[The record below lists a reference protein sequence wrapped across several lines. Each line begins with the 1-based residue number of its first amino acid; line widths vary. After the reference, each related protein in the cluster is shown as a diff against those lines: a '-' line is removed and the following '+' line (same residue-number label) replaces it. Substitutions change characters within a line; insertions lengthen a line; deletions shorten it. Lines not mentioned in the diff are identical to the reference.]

1 MEKLLIVVDFQNDFV
16 VGPLGF
22 EKAPS
27 LEPAIV
33 HLIESFEKGGDE
45 VVFTKDLHYE
55 DYLHTEE
62 GRNLPVPHCIK
73 GTAGAEFFGSVKTL
87 SEGHK
92 VFEKNTFGSSALF
105 EYLCGRRYRT
115 IALCGVDG
123 SICVFANAVVAKS
136 ADPEAHIEVLADATG
151 SGDEEA
157 LGRAYAA
164 MRRLHIEVIMGP
176 SKVGGIF

>member
-16 VGPLGF
+16 NGSLGF

-33 HLIESFEKGGDE
+33 RLIESFEKGGDE
-45 VVFTKDLHYE
+45 VVFTKDLHE
-55 DYLHTEE
+55 SDYLHTEE

-73 GTAGAEFFGSVKTL
+73 GTPGAEFYGNIKAL
-87 SEGHK
+87 SEGHR
-92 VFEKNTFGSSALF
+92 VFEKSTFGSNALF
-105 EYLCGRRYRT
+105 DYIGGRRYRT

-123 SICVFANAVVAKS
+123 SICVFANALLAKS

-157 LGRAYAA
+157 LKVAYAA

-176 SKVGGIF
+176 IKVGGIF